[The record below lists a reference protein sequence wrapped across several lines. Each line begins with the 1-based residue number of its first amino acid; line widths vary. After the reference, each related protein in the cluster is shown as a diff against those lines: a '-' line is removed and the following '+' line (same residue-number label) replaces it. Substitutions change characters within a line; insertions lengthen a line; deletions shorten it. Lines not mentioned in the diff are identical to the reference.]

1 MKKRD
6 HWLEEL
12 EKTPEQRDHDK
23 HERRSEMIRHEL
35 RKERREHEYEE
46 EHGRF
51 SSDDEKSA
59 VNQKI
64 VDAYEKKQLYLRR
77 NARYEERM
85 ARHVAK
91 QAEKAMGT
99 KVLNDIEGSKE
110 DFIEGS
116 LTGTDGANGGTSASP
131 AGQARAGP
139 ADGGGG
145 NGGSGI
151 AGAVAAVSSSP
162 SASDPL
168 QPGSG
173 EFMPAAPA
181 DVPQR
186 TEDEAETKKPSSH
199 CWLFIWCR
207 TY

>member
-12 EKTPEQRDHDK
+12 EKTPEQRD
-23 HERRSEMIRHEL
+23 
-35 RKERREHEYEE
+35 
-46 EHGRF
+46 
-51 SSDDEKSA
+51 DEKA
-59 VNQKI
+59 AANQKI
-64 VDAYEKKQLYLRR
+64 VDAYERKQLYLRR

-145 NGGSGI
+145 SGGSGI

-173 EFMPAAPA
+173 ESMPAAPA

-186 TEDEAETKKPSSH
+186 TEDEAETKKPTSH
-199 CWLFIWCR
+199 CWFFIW
-207 TY
+207 